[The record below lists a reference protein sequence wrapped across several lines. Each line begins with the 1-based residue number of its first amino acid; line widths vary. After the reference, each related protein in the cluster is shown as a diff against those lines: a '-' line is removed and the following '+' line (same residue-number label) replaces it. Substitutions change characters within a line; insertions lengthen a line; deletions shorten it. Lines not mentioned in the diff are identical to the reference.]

1 MFVISMAIL
10 FTFWPL
16 IAWEKHQN
24 FPKYVHLSFVEGKVL
39 INAQESDKPKRP

>member
-39 INAQESDKPKRP
+39 ISAQESDKPKRP

>member
-16 IAWEKHQN
+16 IAQN